1 VKSTANVLS
10 IVVSSSI
17 LLTKEAG
24 VNRFSGRK
32 SSILDEETAMSVK
45 YIESYS
51 VSDWWNFSAEL
62 TSASL
67 ENCLLGGHIAVET
80 GVGTETTSS
89 LVALAA

>member
-1 VKSTANVLS
+1 
-10 IVVSSSI
+10 
-17 LLTKEAG
+17 
-24 VNRFSGRK
+24 
-32 SSILDEETAMSVK
+32 MSVK

-67 ENCLLGGHIAVET
+67 EDCLLGGHIAVET
-80 GVGTETTSS
+80 GVGTETASS

>member
-1 VKSTANVLS
+1 
-10 IVVSSSI
+10 
-17 LLTKEAG
+17 
-24 VNRFSGRK
+24 
-32 SSILDEETAMSVK
+32 MSVK

-67 ENCLLGGHIAVET
+67 ENCLLGGHIVVET